1 MSLKIGEAIKIYRTS
16 KMNQFL
22 GLAEPKNMFGTP
34 ASFLNTSAA
43 ASVPMRSPDHM
54 LMHFTAKSEQM
65 QFPAKTT
72 SSVPDMGMRS
82 SSSADHHAQDAMM
95 SHHQNWV
102 NFSTAQK

>member
-1 MSLKIGEAIKIYRTS
+1 
-16 KMNQFL
+16 MNQFL

-54 LMHFTAKSEQM
+54 LMHFTAKPEQM

-72 SSVPDMGMRS
+72 VPDMGMRS
-82 SSSADHHAQDAMM
+82 SSSTEHAQDAAMM

-102 NFSTAQK
+102 NFTAQK